1 MLARAPRLVIARA
14 KILTN
19 ERTGSP
25 QPRDE
30 MAVVAAA
37 DSYACVPNGAAKGK
51 PYVLAFSKSQF
62 YVPEAAIVSLPKR
75 ANVLPDGETLG
86 KVLATK
92 APEKWMAYCDPERL
106 MKIKGEE
113 GTCVYTTFEVE
124 NAPEEGRFLR
134 FISGTI
140 AQRNFPEWKKKIE
153 DKMTD
158 KDDPLVI
165 RNERQRARYEVLDW
179 SKEKDCPTRAQLHPE
194 MNRWHPVDKDAYVK
208 TCRVEPKPQRRPK
221 GAQTSS
227 SKGISKARVGSANS
241 GGGALSTWT
250 ERLMEADAMADP
262 DDVALWSAPLRVGPK
277 GTYTINELNGLVTV
291 TQYKYD
297 KETGAVTAGEA
308 SANGADDGDA
318 DDDADI

>member
-1 MLARAPRLVIARA
+1 
-14 KILTN
+14 
-19 ERTGSP
+19 
-25 QPRDE
+25 
-30 MAVVAAA
+30 MAVVPAA
-37 DSYACVPNGAAKGK
+37 DSYACVPNGTAKGK

-62 YVPEAAIVSLPKR
+62 YVPEDAIVSLPKR
-75 ANVLPDGETLG
+75 PNTLADGVELG

-92 APEKWMAYCDPERL
+92 APERWMAYCDPERL
-106 MKIKGEE
+106 VKIKGEE

-124 NAPEEGRFLR
+124 GAPEEGRFLR

-153 DKMTD
+153 DKMKD

-165 RNERQRARYEVLDW
+165 RNDRQRARYEVLDW
-179 SKEKDCPTRAQLHPE
+179 TKDKDCPTRAQLNPE

-208 TCRVEPKPQRRPK
+208 TCRVEPKTKSRPK
-221 GAQTSS
+221 GAQAGSS
-227 SKGISKARVGSANS
+227 SKGITKSRSNHA
-241 GGGALSTWT
+241 GGGGSSSSWV
-250 ERLMEADAMADP
+250 ERLMEAEAVADV
-262 DDVALWSAPLRVGPK
+262 DDVEVWRVPLRVGPK
-277 GTYTINELNGLVTV
+277 GTYTVEEINGLLTV

-308 SANGADDGDA
+308 SASAAGADAGDA